1 MDSSAPNSLS
11 SAPLHQIIAKEFRS
25 SEFRFT
31 KFVDLKAR
39 FTKMVELRET
49 THLITQTY
57 RFILFVFVDLLL
69 IVHRE
74 CRPCRRKRALWPLHP
89 SDWRAAARPA
99 PLTRLPPP
107 PTTARPAIPATAWLP
122 LPSPPCLATPIT
134 CKLLRRRR
142 PTNLRLS
149 TTDTTRSS
157 RECHPSPATDATQYA
172 CGSHPATTLHSMLP
186 CCRSRRRCATP
197 DW

>member
-107 PTTARPAIPATAWLP
+107 HHRSASHPGHR
-122 LPSPPCLATPIT
+122 LATPPQPP
-134 CKLLRRRR
+134 LPGHPDHLQA
-142 PTNLRLS
+142 
-149 TTDTTRSS
+149 SS
-157 RECHPSPATDATQYA
+157 SSASHEPPSLNHRHDEIQ
-172 CGSHPATTLHSMLP
+172 
-186 CCRSRRRCATP
+186 SRVSP
-197 DW
+197 